1 MTADREARTAFADEP
16 RALLLVG
23 AALGLIVGLLEVL
36 ARAVTERI
44 AGWPLTRSPDGF
56 WLTPIVHLVWLSI
69 FGAVLAFG
77 VRRLP
82 WFTPRL
88 GMAVLIF
95 LGSLEL
101 LLDRPRLHQGAALVL
116 AAGLGF
122 RLSSWAIAHQAGTL
136 RFARRSGLAGLTITV
151 VLTAAICGKRWIDER
166 QAEAGLSNP
175 GAGATSVLLLVLD
188 TVRGESMSLYGYNRP
203 TTPELA
209 RWAERGV
216 TFRRAYAA
224 APWTLPSHV
233 AMFSGEWPSH
243 SSANWLS
250 RLDSAHPMIAEAFAG
265 RGYMTAGFIA
275 NLLYCAR
282 QTGLARGFAHYEDY
296 PLDWGA
302 AAMST
307 GIGRALLNNPR
318 VRTVTGYYDSPSRK
332 HGSRMNRDLL
342 RWLDDLDG
350 RPFFAFVNY
359 FDAHEPY
366 LPAPRLEAAWAT
378 NSAARRFDLFRYFG
392 HEITLTATRRA
403 GPAALT
409 REHDAYD
416 ASLAGLDADIGALLT
431 TLETRGLLKNT
442 VVIITADH
450 GEQFGEH
457 GLYRHGNS
465 LYPELLQVPL
475 IIFGP
480 GIPAGV
486 WVDEPVSLRDLA
498 GTMLDL
504 TGHPDARF
512 PGRSL
517 ARTWTAGAKTPPD
530 QPLAE
535 LISSNWETDRT
546 VIAGTEQ
553 FIHPSDGKDELY
565 DLERDSATTMNL
577 LADSLA
583 APRAVAYRALL
594 DSVLGPAPR
603 GPR

>member
-1 MTADREARTAFADEP
+1 
-16 RALLLVG
+16 
-23 AALGLIVGLLEVL
+23 
-36 ARAVTERI
+36 
-44 AGWPLTRSPDGF
+44 
-56 WLTPIVHLVWLSI
+56 
-69 FGAVLAFG
+69 
-77 VRRLP
+77 
-82 WFTPRL
+82 
-88 GMAVLIF
+88 
-95 LGSLEL
+95 
-101 LLDRPRLHQGAALVL
+101 
-116 AAGLGF
+116 
-122 RLSSWAIAHQAGTL
+122 
-136 RFARRSGLAGLTITV
+136 
-151 VLTAAICGKRWIDER
+151 
-166 QAEAGLSNP
+166 
-175 GAGATSVLLLVLD
+175 
-188 TVRGESMSLYGYNRP
+188 
-203 TTPELA
+203 
-209 RWAERGV
+209 
-216 TFRRAYAA
+216 
-224 APWTLPSHV
+224 
-233 AMFSGEWPSH
+233 
-243 SSANWLS
+243 
-250 RLDSAHPMIAEAFAG
+250 MIAEAFAG
-265 RGYMTAGFIA
+265 QGYMTAGFIA

-307 GIGRALLNNPR
+307 GIGRALLNNAR

-342 RWLDDLDG
+342 RWLDALDG

-366 LPAPRLEAAWAT
+366 MPDPRLEAAWAT
-378 NSAARRFDLFRYFG
+378 NSATRRVDLFRYFG
-392 HEITLTATRRA
+392 HEITLTATKRA
-403 GPAALT
+403 SPEALT

-431 TLETRGLLKNT
+431 ALETRGLLKNT

-465 LYPELLQVPL
+465 LYRELLQVPL
-475 IIFGP
+475 IILGP
-480 GIPAGV
+480 GVPAGF

-504 TGHPDARF
+504 TGHPDSRF

-517 ARTWTAGAKTPPD
+517 ARTWTAGAKAPPD

-535 LISSNWETDRT
+535 LISGKWETDRT

-553 FIHPSDGKDELY
+553 FIHPNDGKDELY
-565 DLERDSATTMNL
+565 DLERDPATTMNL
-577 LADSLA
+577 VADSIA

-594 DSVLGPAPR
+594 DSVLGPVPM